1 MFDKYPVTNC
11 KKLIE
16 SIIIKESQENTNL
29 ARHLVGKLVEKQ
41 KIEKTDLK
49 WKLLYF
55 CNFFTFSKI
64 WF

>member
-1 MFDKYPVTNC
+1 MFDKYRVTNC

-49 WKLLYF
+49 
-55 CNFFTFSKI
+55 
-64 WF
+64 

>member
-1 MFDKYPVTNC
+1 MFDKYRVTNC

-41 KIEKTDLK
+41 KIEKK
-49 WKLLYF
+49 
-55 CNFFTFSKI
+55 
-64 WF
+64 